1 MRENWHKILAVPL
14 MASLCSG
21 IIVGEKVS
29 PTFPLEELLPQ
40 QNTLAKPIAPKL
52 IKDLAPKEL
61 INCRMELQRR
71 KRPPQILENFLACER
86 AFSNRNDC
94 GMLAKEYAEILY
106 LLAYGLAVS
115 APHESRQI
123 LFRSTAILLNCPE
136 SLPLRKRAFELL
148 EKI

>member
-40 QNTLAKPIAPKL
+40 QKIIAKPIAPKL
-52 IKDLAPKEL
+52 IKDLVPNEL
-61 INCRMELQRR
+61 INCRMALQSR
-71 KRPPQILENFLACER
+71 KRAPNLLENFLACDR

-94 GMLAKEYAEILY
+94 SMLAKEYAETLY
-106 LLAYGLAVS
+106 LLAYGLTVS
-115 APHESRQI
+115 APHESRQM
-123 LFRSTAILLNCPE
+123 LLRSTPILLNCPE